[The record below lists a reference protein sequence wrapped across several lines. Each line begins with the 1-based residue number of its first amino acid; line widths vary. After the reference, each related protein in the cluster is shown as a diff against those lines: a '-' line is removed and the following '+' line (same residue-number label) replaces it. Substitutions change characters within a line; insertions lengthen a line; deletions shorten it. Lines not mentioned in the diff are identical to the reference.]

1 MCDVTMG
8 VHRSSREDPSD
19 REPPSGGNTGQRK
32 KREEEEKPKRVL
44 EKPREEN
51 S

>member
-1 MCDVTMG
+1 MCDGNMG
-8 VHRSSREDPSD
+8 VHRPSREDPSD

-44 EKPREEN
+44 KKPGEEN